1 MLSRR
6 FATILGAFLVI
17 EGVWGMF
24 SPVVFGILP
33 TNTLRASIHLVLGLL
48 GLWASRSDRARTYL
62 VWAGSVLLLVGVLRF
77 IPVASVYVA
86 SLLNVD
92 TNVAIVNI
100 VLGLAARWIA
110 FGDARRLP
118 GPIGA

>member
-48 GLWASRSDRARTYL
+48 GLWAGRS
-62 VWAGSVLLLVGVLRF
+62 
-77 IPVASVYVA
+77 
-86 SLLNVD
+86 
-92 TNVAIVNI
+92 
-100 VLGLAARWIA
+100 
-110 FGDARRLP
+110 
-118 GPIGA
+118 

>member
-17 EGVWGMF
+17 EGIWGMF

-33 TNTLRASIHLVLGLL
+33 TNMLRASIHLVLGLL
-48 GLWASRSDRARTYL
+48 GLWAARSDRARTYL
-62 VWAGSVLLLVGVLRF
+62 VWAGSVVLLVGVLRF
-77 IPVASVYVA
+77 IPVASDYMA
-86 SLLNVD
+86 SLLAVD
-92 TNVAIVNI
+92 TNVAILNI

-110 FGDARRLP
+110 FSDARRLP
-118 GPIGA
+118 GPVGA